1 MDLNKATSI
10 SFYLRTGRI
19 HIFTDAIRTLGEP
32 SFIRFLLNQDGT
44 SMIMEPY
51 HTKEF
56 QSIKVPQGIFTKTAT
71 MEFGCKPF
79 CSLLEYTL
87 GWNPRYSY
95 RIPGKIMQAQHIALF
110 DLTCAVKIENI
121 RPTKYTSPVAKS

>member
-19 HIFTDAIRTLGEP
+19 HIFTDAIRTIGEP

-44 SMIMEPY
+44 SMIIEPY

-56 QSIKVPQGIFTKTAT
+56 QSIK
-71 MEFGCKPF
+71 
-79 CSLLEYTL
+79 EYSQRRQP
-87 GWNPRYSY
+87 WNLDVNLS
-95 RIPGKIMQAQHIALF
+95 AAF
-110 DLTCAVKIENI
+110 WNI
-121 RPTKYTSPVAKS
+121 H